1 MTVHALNPESLA
13 ERMVAE
19 LNENPEARRL
29 LLRALLTDEFLMLPA
44 KVDRLMDLPA
54 KVEGLMDLPG
64 RVERLEA
71 GVSDLKVGQTEI
83 IARQTRMEGDIADLK
98 DGQTEIIARQTRME
112 ARQTETEARQTR
124 MEARQT
130 ETEARQT
137 RMEGDIADLKAG
149 QAELRDGQAD
159 LKAVQSR
166 MQGQLGNLQGR
177 DYELR
182 MIESIHHI
190 VRRAL
195 DMEIAKVL
203 KGGSADAG
211 ELSNKV
217 TDAERRGAIT
227 RDQGDLLFLAD
238 AVMSG
243 IRRADRSPIHA
254 VAEIS
259 VTIGEK
265 DVERARERADILSK
279 VMGEPAMGVV
289 IGDNISE
296 PDRRRAER
304 AGVAVS
310 LIRQQGA

>member
-54 KVEGLMDLPG
+54 KVDSLMELPAKVEGLMHLPAKVDSLMDLPAKVEGLMHLPAKVDSLMDLPG

-71 GVSDLKVGQTEI
+71 DVS
-83 IARQTRMEGDIADLK
+83 DLK

-112 ARQTETEARQTR
+112 D
-124 MEARQT
+124 RQT

-137 RMEGDIADLKAG
+137 RMEGDIAEFKAG
-149 QAELRDGQAD
+149 QAEF
-159 LKAVQSR
+159 KAVQSR
-166 MQGQLGNLQGR
+166 MQGQLGNLHGR
-177 DYELR
+177 DYEFR
-182 MIESIHHI
+182 MVQNIHHI

-195 DMEIAKVL
+195 GMESAKVL

-227 RDQGDLLFLAD
+227 REQGDILFLVD
-238 AVMSG
+238 AVVSG
-243 IRRADRSPIHA
+243 MRESDRSPLHA

-265 DVERARERADILSK
+265 DVKRARDRADILSK

-289 IGDNISE
+289 IGDGISE

>member
-54 KVEGLMDLPG
+54 KVDSLMELPAKVEGLMDLPAKVEGLMELPAKVEGLMDLPG
-64 RVERLEA
+64 RVERLESD
-71 GVSDLKVGQTEI
+71 VS
-83 IARQTRMEGDIADLK
+83 DLK
-98 DGQTEIIARQTRME
+98 DGQTEIIARQTR
-112 ARQTETEARQTR
+112 TEARQTR
-124 MEARQT
+124 M
-130 ETEARQT
+130 EARQT

-149 QAELRDGQAD
+149 QAELKAGQAD

-166 MQGQLGNLQGR
+166 MQGQMGNLQGYA
-177 DYELR
+177 YEDR
-182 MIESIHHI
+182 MVQNIHHI

-195 DMEIAKVL
+195 GMESAKVL

-211 ELSNKV
+211 ELSAKV
-217 TDAERRGAIT
+217 ADAERRGAIT
-227 RDQGDLLFLAD
+227 REQSDRLFLAD

-243 IRRADRSPIHA
+243 MRESDRSPVHA

-265 DVERARERADILSK
+265 DVERARERADILAK

-289 IGDNISE
+289 IGDGISE

-304 AGVAVS
+304 SGVAVS
-310 LIRQQGA
+310 LVRQQGA

>member
-44 KVDRLMDLPA
+44 KVDRLMDLPY
-54 KVEGLMDLPG
+54 

-71 GVSDLKVGQTEI
+71 GVS
-83 IARQTRMEGDIADLK
+83 DLK

-130 ETEARQT
+130 RMEARQT

-149 QAELRDGQAD
+149 QAEF
-159 LKAVQSR
+159 KAVQSR
-166 MQGQLGNLQGR
+166 MQGQMGNLLGR

-195 DMEIAKVL
+195 DMDSAKVL

-227 RDQGDLLFLAD
+227 RDQGDLLFLTD

-243 IRRADRSPIHA
+243 IRRSDRSPIHA

-289 IGDNISE
+289 IGDGISE

-304 AGVAVS
+304 SGVEVW
-310 LIRQQGA
+310 LVRRQGA

>member
-44 KVDRLMDLPA
+44 KVDRLMDLP
-54 KVEGLMDLPG
+54 G

-71 GVSDLKVGQTEI
+71 DVSDLKDGQTEI

-112 ARQTETEARQTR
+112 DRQTETEARQTR
-124 MEARQT
+124 M
-130 ETEARQT
+130 EARQT

-149 QAELRDGQAD
+149 QAEF
-159 LKAVQSR
+159 KAVQSR

-217 TDAERRGAIT
+217 TDAERRGAVT
-227 RDQGDLLFLAD
+227 REQGDLLFLAD

-243 IRRADRSPIHA
+243 IRRADRSPLHA

-265 DVERARERADILSK
+265 DVKRARDRADILSK

-289 IGDNISE
+289 IGDGISE

-304 AGVAVS
+304 SGVAVS
-310 LIRQQGA
+310 LVRQQGA